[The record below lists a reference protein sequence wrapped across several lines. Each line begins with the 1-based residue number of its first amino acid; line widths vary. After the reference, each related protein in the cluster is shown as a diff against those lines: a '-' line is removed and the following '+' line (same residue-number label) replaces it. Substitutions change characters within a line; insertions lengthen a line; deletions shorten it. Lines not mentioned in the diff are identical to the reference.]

1 MVLPFYMKSA
11 NSGVMNSPYNIYNQ
25 VIAPDTWRSRVSSHE
40 KRISFWVQDRRE
52 RGAIGEKH
60 PVYDFLFDYYSFRPS
75 QLLRWSPGIGY
86 MLCDADQNSFAGA
99 HEFTLSEQGLFLD
112 VMTFPK
118 HRIKFLKWALQYL
131 KNVQERPAQLGCFGL
146 HEWAM
151 LYKTN
156 TPRHSSVPLRLD
168 SSEINQ
174 VCESLNIRCSHYDA
188 FRFFT
193 QDAVPLN
200 IKKLTRETTTEDDQ
214 PGCIHVTMDLYRYAY
229 KIAPYSSAELIA
241 DAFALAVKAREVDMR
256 ASPYDLSSL
265 GFAAIEIETTA
276 GRASY
281 VEMQK
286 KLMEEAQGIRTKLI
300 FEYQNLLQQRSHPD
314 DISD

>member
-1 MVLPFYMKSA
+1 MKSA
-11 NSGVMNSPYNIYNQ
+11 NSDVM
-25 VIAPDTWRSRVSSHE
+25 IAPSATYSQIITPEAWRSRVTSHE
-40 KRISFWVQDRRE
+40 KRISFWVQDRRD
-52 RGAIGEKH
+52 RGAIGKKH

-86 MLCDADQNSFAGA
+86 ILCDADQNSFAGA
-99 HEFTLSEQGLFLD
+99 HEFTPSEQGLFLD
-112 VMTFPK
+112 VMTFPI

-131 KNVQERPAQLGCFGL
+131 RSVQERPAQLGCFGL

-151 LYKTN
+151 LYKTDL
-156 TPRHSSVPLRLD
+156 PRHSSVPLRLD
-168 SSEINQ
+168 SSEINE

-229 KIAPYSSAELIA
+229 KIAPYSSSELIA
-241 DAFALAVKAREVDMR
+241 DAFALAAKARAVDMR
-256 ASPYDLSSL
+256 ASPYDLSSF

-276 GRASY
+276 GRAAY
-281 VEMQK
+281 IEMQK
-286 KLMEEAQGIRTKLI
+286 MLMEEAQVIRTQLI
-300 FEYQNLLQQRSHPD
+300 VEYQNLLQQRSDPD
-314 DISD
+314 DISA